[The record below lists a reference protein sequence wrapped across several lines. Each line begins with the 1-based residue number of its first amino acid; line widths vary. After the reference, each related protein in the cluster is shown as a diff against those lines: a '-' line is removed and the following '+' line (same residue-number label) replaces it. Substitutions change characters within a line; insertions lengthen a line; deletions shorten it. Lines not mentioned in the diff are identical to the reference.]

1 MNSIQTAKSWMQQNL
16 EGSLSQLWNVTAT
29 LPWDTLVHVH
39 HPNLAPSGMIVHQG
53 LGVLMIPQSL
63 DSIVLMKISTE
74 KVIFFIILLNIFGVN
89 RNSTA

>member
-29 LPWDTLVHVH
+29 LPWDTLVHR
-39 HPNLAPSGMIVHQG
+39 PNLAPSGMIVHQG

-74 KVIFFIILLNIFGVN
+74 KVIFFYNIAKYFW
-89 RNSTA
+89 RQ